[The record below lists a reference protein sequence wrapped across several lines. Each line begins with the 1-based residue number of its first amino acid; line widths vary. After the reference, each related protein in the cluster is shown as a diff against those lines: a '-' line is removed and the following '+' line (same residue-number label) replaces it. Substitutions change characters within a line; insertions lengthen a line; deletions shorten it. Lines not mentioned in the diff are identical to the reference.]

1 MRQDL
6 TPLQKAMHLSYVPR
20 WGIVA
25 MDRHQSVA
33 EHSYRTTM
41 IFLDLSHKV
50 KVNVDVFDVYNVL
63 IHDAEEA
70 HTGDRP
76 ATEMT
81 DPVSPEQSMTQFERL
96 LKIADV
102 MEAYSWYLLH
112 GHRMQRTFI
121 VGDCRSRLA
130 HYTPLGWGDAVRE
143 LLEAIVPGITPG
155 EMPF

>member
-6 TPLQKAMHLSYVPR
+6 NPLQMVMHLSYVPR

-25 MDRHQSVA
+25 MGRHQSVA

-76 ATEMT
+76 ATEMA

-96 LKIADV
+96 LKVADIT
-102 MEAYSWYLLH
+102 EAYSWYLLH
-112 GHRMQRTFI
+112 GHRMQREF
-121 VGDCRSRLA
+121 VFGHCRDRLV
-130 HYTPLGWGDAVRE
+130 HHTPLIWRDAVRE
-143 LLEAIVPGITPG
+143 LLEDVVPGITPG